1 MQAQQCRFFS
11 VYGPSMFHVIGEVK
25 SDPFRQELKWTA
37 LARSGARIGDF
48 GSRHEAEDAVRE
60 TFIGETE

>member
-1 MQAQQCRFFS
+1 
-11 VYGPSMFHVIGEVK
+11 MFHVIGEVK